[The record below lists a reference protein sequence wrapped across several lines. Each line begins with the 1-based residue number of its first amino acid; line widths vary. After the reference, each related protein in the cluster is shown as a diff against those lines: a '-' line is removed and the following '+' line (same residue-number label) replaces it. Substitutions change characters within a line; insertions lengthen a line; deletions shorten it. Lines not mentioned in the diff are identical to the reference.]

1 MITAKVIRK
10 SQNDAWLNHDLE
22 YGKTY
27 EVVDIDMGQSFTSIY
42 LKDMRNIQTGVLRPY
57 NSVIFEFYEDG
68 MPLDIYRDTRF
79 NSYIWGG
86 KRAMTKEDI
95 KDALQACSAINSP
108 CVNCPY
114 KDVENCYNTLNN
126 DAREL
131 ITEQEKEIE
140 RLRTTLGQCNTE
152 LNSALESLK
161 SQCREIGELKA
172 GTKQAK
178 IDVLKRLKVFSE
190 PYPNSWGIYVIDVY
204 HIDELIKEI
213 EEQ

>member
-1 MITAKVIRK
+1 
-10 SQNDAWLNHDLE
+10 
-22 YGKTY
+22 
-27 EVVDIDMGQSFTSIY
+27 
-42 LKDMRNIQTGVLRPY
+42 
-57 NSVIFEFYEDG
+57 
-68 MPLDIYRDTRF
+68 
-79 NSYIWGG
+79 
-86 KRAMTKEDI
+86 MTKEDI

-172 GTKQAK
+172 ATKQAQ
-178 IDVLKRLKVFSE
+178 IDVLKELKTRHDYAIKNMG
-190 PYPNSWGIYVIDVY
+190 YPWDISQQ
-204 HIDELIKEI
+204 IDELIKEI
-213 EEQ
+213 ENEQKD